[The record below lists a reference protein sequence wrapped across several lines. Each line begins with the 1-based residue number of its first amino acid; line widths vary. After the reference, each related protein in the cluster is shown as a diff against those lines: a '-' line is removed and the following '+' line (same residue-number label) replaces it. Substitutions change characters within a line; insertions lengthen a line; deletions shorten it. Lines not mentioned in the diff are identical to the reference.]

1 MTEAQKEANRKA
13 TNKRSKEVR
22 ERGKCVY
29 LHRNPKTK
37 EVFYV
42 GIGNETRAKD
52 FSKRSVFWSN
62 YKNKYGVEVDIIN
75 KGLSSKKAQSIEV
88 ELIEKYGRRD
98 LGTGSLVNLSHGGE
112 GIVPRGARLFQKKP
126 CICLVTGKVYE
137 CLSKYSEDTG
147 IPFTT
152 LSGHFS
158 SHRFN
163 KSPEKYKVRLISKD
177 NCIIWEKTNS
187 MDFCEINRDFVFEE
201 YDYDND
207 LKEQSKIDDINLRI
221 SELSQYDKGL
231 IDLYYYKDMS
241 LRSIQ
246 KATNIGL
253 NSIHNSIKDIRLKL
267 RGDEVKNYNVKSSN
281 IKKLYSVSKTKSQQ
295 KRYLIMNSK
304 EIKPTDGRKG
314 NSRKKSI
321 PKLPIP
327 QGERSNKPALNQA
340 KKSRKKQYAK
350 KAIKNVF
357 GSEVAMFESMA
368 KKAKEGSYNHMKL
381 LTDMMYDEEKDN
393 TGTTVKAPIINFIG
407 DSEIS
412 KKVKEKIIDVTP
424 KDE

>member
-1 MTEAQKEANRKA
+1 MTESQKEANR
-13 TNKRSKEVR
+13 RSANNRHKEIR
-22 ERGKCVY
+22 DRGKCVY

-42 GIGNETRAKD
+42 GIGNEDRAVQ
-52 FSKRSVFWSN
+52 FSKRSIFWSN
-62 YKNKYGVEVDIIN
+62 YKNKYGVEVDIIK
-75 KGLSSKKAQSIEV
+75 KGLSSSKAQSLEV
-88 ELIEKYGRRD
+88 ELIKKYGRRD

-112 GIVPRGARLFQKKP
+112 GIVPCGERLFQKKP
-126 CICLVTGKVYE
+126 CICLLTGKVYE

-163 KSPEKYKVRLISKD
+163 KSPEKYKVRLIGKD
-177 NCIIWEKTNS
+177 NCIIWEKHNS
-187 MDFCEINRDFVFEE
+187 MDFCEINMDFVCEE

-207 LKEQSKIDDINLRI
+207 LKEQGKIDDINLRI

-231 IDLYYYKDMS
+231 IDLYYYRDMS

-281 IKKLYSVSKTKSQQ
+281 IKKLDAASKTKSQQ

-381 LTDMMYDEEKDN
+381 LTDMMYEEDKEN
-393 TGTTVKAPIINFIG
+393 TGTTVKAPIINFFG
-407 DSEIS
+407 DSDVG
-412 KKVKEKIIDVTP
+412 KKVKDKIIDVTP
-424 KDE
+424 EDE

>member
-1 MTEAQKEANRKA
+1 MTEAQKEANRMSA
-13 TNKRSKEVR
+13 NNRHQEIR
-22 ERGKCVY
+22 DRGKCVY
-29 LHRNPKTK
+29 LHRNPKTQ

-42 GIGNETRAKD
+42 GIGNENRAIQ
-52 FSKRSVFWSN
+52 FSKRNVFWSN
-62 YKNKYGVEVDIIN
+62 YKNKHGVEVDIIK
-75 KGLSSKKAQSIEV
+75 KGLTSKEAQSIEV
-88 ELIEKYGRRD
+88 ELIKKYGRRD

-112 GIVPRGARLFQKKP
+112 GIVPRGVRVYQKKP
-126 CICLVTGKVYE
+126 CICLTTGKVYE
-137 CLSKYSEDTG
+137 CLSEYSKDTG

-152 LSGHFS
+152 LSGYFS

-163 KSPEKYKVRLISKD
+163 KSPEKYSVRLIDENNK
-177 NCIIWEKTNS
+177 IIWEKYNYLS
-187 MDFCEINRDFVFEE
+187 AAEITDDYTLED
-201 YDYDND
+201 YDYDLD
-207 LKEQSKIDDINLRI
+207 SKEQGNIDNINLRI

-231 IDLYYYKDMS
+231 IDLYYYKNMS

-281 IKKLYSVSKTKSQQ
+281 IKKLDSVSKTKSQQ
-295 KRYLIMNSK
+295 IRYLIMNSK

-327 QGERSNKPALNQA
+327 ERERSNKPATNQA
-340 KKSRKKQYAK
+340 KRSRKKQYAK

-381 LTDMMYDEEKDN
+381 LTDMMYEEDKDN

-407 DSEIS
+407 DSELS
-412 KKVKEKIIDVTP
+412 KKVKDKIIDVTP